1 MPTPD
6 DVPTFAPLVV
16 SSRGQIVGAL
26 ISRRHDL
33 GLTGEQMDAR
43 INWSD
48 RYSGKIERPNR
59 PEGRPS
65 FRFDFPC
72 EVMPWGDIRPT
83 GLSDFWLDALGVRLV
98 LVDARTADAI
108 GATPAPPH
116 IAPVER
122 ISSHGGDAT
131 TAHRA
136 RRKQNGKQS
145 AVMIEAYAV
154 ADRTHIAALSF
165 KVAVT
170 DHPFVEMRPDLKAKA
185 EAIESQLADLAD
197 LVREAA

>member
-1 MPTPD
+1 MSTPD

-16 SSRGQIVGAL
+16 HSRGQIVGAL
-26 ISRRHDL
+26 IARRHDL
-33 GLTGEQMDAR
+33 GLRGEDLDAR
-43 INWSD
+43 IGWCD
-48 RYSGKIERPNR
+48 RYTGKVERPNR

-65 FRFDFPC
+65 FKFDAPC
-72 EVMPWGDIRPT
+72 EVMPTGDIRPT
-83 GLSDFWLDALGVRLV
+83 GLSDFWLEALGVRLV
-98 LVDARTADAI
+98 LVDARTADTI
-108 GATPAPPH
+108 GAVPAPPH
-116 IAPVER
+116 IAPIER
-122 ISSHGGDAT
+122 LGTTTGDT
-131 TAHRA
+131 TAAHRE

-145 AVMIEAYAV
+145 AIMIEAYTV